1 METTCNVT
9 LLLKLIS
16 IKSIVYLNNF
26 VFSVQIHTWTG
37 NKTNINWLLWAILE
51 NIGPWSNAWTSL
63 ALGPYF

>member
-26 VFSVQIHTWTG
+26 VFSVQIHTSTG